1 MLPWADM
8 FRQAVAMGLSP
19 QDFWACSVREWRWLS
34 GGHESGLVRQHLNEL
49 IRQFPDKEE
58 VPSNGTV

>member
-19 QDFWACSVREWRWLS
+19 QDFWACSVREWCWLTDDR
-34 GGHESGLVRQHLNEL
+34 ESGLVRQRLNEL
-49 IRQFPDKEE
+49 IGQFPDREE
-58 VPSNGTV
+58 VSSHGTV